1 MRILIPKIEFPEGKD
16 LSTSR
21 KAGTGAFFLICIE
34 RAQNNEKILFFADGG
49 ISGVPDRMF

>member
-34 RAQNNEKILFFADGG
+34 RAQNDEQILFFADGG